1 MKVVLKFC
9 INADIIDCPNDII
22 KNLGKYQL
30 DFFDWL
36 FDENINHSYWMY
48 EDGKK
53 EGCCYR
59 SDAFVEW
66 LNSFILAERDEKA
79 IVLEVEKNVYPKDAP
94 CLNF

>member
-9 INADIIDCPNDII
+9 INADIIECLDDII
-22 KNLGKYQL
+22 KNLEKYQL
-30 DFFDWL
+30 NFFDWL

-66 LNSFILAERDEKA
+66 LNSFILAKSDEKA
-79 IVLEVEKNVYPKDAP
+79 IIVEEKINNYPKDAQ
-94 CLNF
+94 CLYF